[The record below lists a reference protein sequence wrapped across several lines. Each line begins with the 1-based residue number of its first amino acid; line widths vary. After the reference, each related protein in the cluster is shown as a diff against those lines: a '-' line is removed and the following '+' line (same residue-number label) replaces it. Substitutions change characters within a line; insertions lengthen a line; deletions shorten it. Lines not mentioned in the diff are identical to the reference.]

1 MCVYVR
7 VCDTYMYMCC
17 VVYMCYVLYIRAC
30 VYVCAF
36 VLLLTAGPL
45 CGSKFESIYVLCVY
59 MYSGAYIPS
68 SLIYV

>member
-7 VCDTYMYMCC
+7 VYMYVCMRY
-17 VVYMCYVLYIRAC
+17 VYTYVLCIRAC

-59 MYSGAYIPS
+59 MYSGAYILS